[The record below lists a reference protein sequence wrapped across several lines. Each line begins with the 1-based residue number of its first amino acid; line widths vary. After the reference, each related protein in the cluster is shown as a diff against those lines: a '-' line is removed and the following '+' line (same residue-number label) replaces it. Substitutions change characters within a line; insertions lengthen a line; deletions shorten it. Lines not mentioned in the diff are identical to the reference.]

1 MMIDCF
7 GSDSKLMK
15 FVYDS
20 HTHELFT
27 CDCSHDK
34 TQDDSVDGCEFCSLH
49 LFTSLALFALNL
61 LDRRFS
67 SSGLILNSHLRRSEM
82 LNKGTKEHVLR
93 ITTANKHMRTP
104 VTSVSGSATD
114 RA

>member
-1 MMIDCF
+1 MNSLFARQVFYNEKCDDTIV
-7 GSDSKLMK
+7 G
-15 FVYDS
+15 YD
-20 HTHELFT
+20 
-27 CDCSHDK
+27 
-34 TQDDSVDGCEFCSLH
+34 FCSPY